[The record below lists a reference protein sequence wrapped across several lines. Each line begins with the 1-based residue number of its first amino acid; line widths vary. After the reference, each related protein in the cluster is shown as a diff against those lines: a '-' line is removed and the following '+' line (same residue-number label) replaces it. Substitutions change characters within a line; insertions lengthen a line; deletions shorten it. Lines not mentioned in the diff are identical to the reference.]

1 MTKIDIQ
8 HLRKEFITKKETF
21 VAVEDISFT
30 LESGKVVALLGPNGA
45 GKTTL
50 VQMIAGYLEQTSGSI
65 LIDGTTLTKKT
76 RKYFPMGVVLG
87 GELGFY
93 GHASAR
99 ENLIFFA
106 HLKKV
111 ARKQVQDEVNRVLTL
126 VELKDVEH
134 KKVREFSRGMKQR
147 LHIARALLNK
157 PKIILLDEPTT
168 GLDVEIAR
176 TIREMIKHLAKTE
189 KIAILLTSHTMSEI
203 EFLSDRILL
212 IGAGKIYHEGT
223 VESIIRL
230 SNLTK
235 IDRPAT
241 LEESYLAIAE
251 QLKRR

>member
-1 MTKIDIQ
+1 MTQIVIKN
-8 HLRKEFITKKETF
+8 LRKEFKNKRDVF
-21 VAVEDISFT
+21 VAVEDVSFK

-50 VQMIAGYLEQTSGSI
+50 VQMIAGYLQQTSGDI
-65 LIDGTTLTKKT
+65 LVDDKVLTPKI
-76 RKYFPMGVVLG
+76 RKQFQMGIVLG

-93 GHASAR
+93 GNATTK
-99 ENLIFFA
+99 ENLVFFA

-111 ARKQVQDEVNRVLTL
+111 SRKHITQEVERVLNL
-126 VELKDVEH
+126 VDLFDVKDKRVN
-134 KKVREFSRGMKQR
+134 EFSRGMRQR

-176 TIREMIKHLAKTE
+176 NIRELIKELAQKE
-189 KIAILLTSHTMSEI
+189 QIAILLTSHMMSEI
-203 EFLSDRILL
+203 EFLADNILL
-212 IGAGKIYHEGT
+212 IGAGKIHHEGN
-223 VESIIRL
+223 VDSIIAL
-230 SNLTK
+230 AGETHSDNPK
-235 IDRPAT
+235 T